1 MDIKN
6 IWKQEGGADDALN
19 KLLQQEDFSN
29 LHSRLPLM
37 KLRKNLLM
45 GMVWALL
52 ITGGYIFVLC
62 FIHFWQVYVALA
74 VLILF
79 NLWIMVESWKLYKKT
94 PSSITPSNSLKEEL
108 SNNYNSF
115 NKWWSL
121 QLKVSL
127 FVYPIAAA
135 GGFIIGGVYG
145 SGKTVEAFLYNYR
158 VVGFLLLTV
167 LVLIPLS
174 YYASKW
180 IYLHAYGKHLAKIKG
195 LMDELSEIK

>member
-6 IWKQEGGADDALN
+6 IWKQGSGTDDALN

-52 ITGGYIFVLC
+52 ITGGYIFILC

-74 VLILF
+74 VLIIF
-79 NLWIMVESWKLYKKT
+79 NVWIMVESWKLYKKT

-108 SNNYNSF
+108 SNNYDSF

-135 GGFIIGGVYG
+135 GGFIIGGVSG
-145 SGKTVEAFLYNYR
+145 SGKTVEAFLYNFR
-158 VVGFLLLTV
+158 ALGV
-167 LVLIPLS
+167 LVITILILIPIS
-174 YYASKW
+174 YYAAKW
-180 IYLHAYGKHLAKIKG
+180 VFNHAYGKHLKKIK
-195 LMDELSEIK
+195 LLIDELREIE